1 MRRIQKIIQQRRR
14 QLHVHLPPSELKA
27 LSRDDGPGTTEP
39 LRPPPEMRQT
49 TRTDARLQRTWPSK
63 VVEMSFDWHAGPIT
77 RTTLLDKNYRNTQKV
92 RQFLLGECGAAF
104 KFDRT
109 FMAWIK
115 SGAPST
121 MGDVADEWMRTRR

>member
-1 MRRIQKIIQQRRR
+1 
-14 QLHVHLPPSELKA
+14 
-27 LSRDDGPGTTEP
+27 
-39 LRPPPEMRQT
+39 
-49 TRTDARLQRTWPSK
+49 
-63 VVEMSFDWHAGPIT
+63 MSFDWHAGPIT

-115 SGAPST
+115 SGVPST

>member
-27 LSRDDGPGTTEP
+27 LSRDDGPGTAKTAW
-39 LRPPPEMRQT
+39 LPERRQT
-49 TRTDARLQRTWPSK
+49 TTSDARLQRTWPSK
-63 VVEMSFDWHAGPIT
+63 VVEMNFDWHAGPIT

-104 KFDRT
+104 KFDRP
-109 FMAWIK
+109 FMAWVK

-121 MGDVADEWMRTRR
+121 MGDVADEWMRRRR